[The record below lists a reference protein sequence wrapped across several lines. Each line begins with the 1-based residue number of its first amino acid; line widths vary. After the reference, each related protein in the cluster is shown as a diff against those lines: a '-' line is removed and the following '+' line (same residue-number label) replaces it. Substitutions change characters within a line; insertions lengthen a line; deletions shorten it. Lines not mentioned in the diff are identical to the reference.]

1 MMNLVHRK
9 HGQVTVELLLI
20 LPVFLL
26 VIFFV
31 LEYGNLAYRMLIL
44 NHASYE
50 FARLAALTGVSVPS
64 GPANRTIMMQK
75 IEHSKRKVFGKEAGR
90 LSVQVK
96 VEGTGIDPMYR
107 KHRHQDVIVTLTYPV
122 KLVFP
127 GTSYIM
133 ADEPRREGIRK
144 IKATARMP
152 VEKGYLSSDQ
162 R

>member
-1 MMNLVHRK
+1 MKLFHRK
-9 HGQVTVELLLI
+9 RGQVTVELMLV
-20 LPVFLL
+20 LPVFML

-31 LEYGNLAYRMLIL
+31 LEYGNLAYRTLIL

-50 FARLAALTGVSVPS
+50 FARIAALTGVDTPS
-64 GPANRTIMMQK
+64 GPANRTTMMQK
-75 IEHSKRKVFGKEAGR
+75 IEQSKRKVFGQEAER

-96 VEGTGIDPMYR
+96 VETTGMDPMYK

-144 IKATARMP
+144 IQTTARMP
-152 VEKGYLSSDQ
+152 VEKAYLSSDQ

>member
-1 MMNLVHRK
+1 MKLFHGKR
-9 HGQVTVELLLI
+9 GQVTVELMLV
-20 LPVFLL
+20 LPVFML

-31 LEYGNLAYRMLIL
+31 LEYGNLAYRTLIL

-50 FARLAALTGVSVPS
+50 FARIAALTGVDAPS
-64 GPANRTIMMQK
+64 GPANRTTMMQK
-75 IEHSKRKVFGKEAGR
+75 IEQSKRKVFGKEAER

-96 VEGTGIDPMYR
+96 VETTGMDPMYK
-107 KHRHQDVIVTLTYPV
+107 KHRHQDVVVTLTYPV

-144 IKATARMP
+144 IQATARMP
-152 VEKGYLSSDQ
+152 VEKAYLSSDQ

>member
-1 MMNLVHRK
+1 M
-9 HGQVTVELLLI
+9 
-20 LPVFLL
+20 LPVFML

-31 LEYGNLAYRMLIL
+31 LEYGNLAYRTLIL

-50 FARLAALTGVSVPS
+50 FARIAALTGVDTPS
-64 GPANRTIMMQK
+64 GPANRTTMMQK
-75 IEHSKRKVFGKEAGR
+75 IEQSKRKVFGKEAER

-96 VEGTGIDPMYR
+96 VETTGMDPMYK
-107 KHRHQDVIVTLTYPV
+107 KHRHQDVVVTLTYPV

-144 IKATARMP
+144 IKSTARMP
-152 VEKGYLSSDQ
+152 VEKAYLSSDQ

>member
-1 MMNLVHRK
+1 MKLFRRK
-9 HGQVTVELLLI
+9 RGQVTVELMLV
-20 LPVFLL
+20 LPVFML

-31 LEYGNLAYRMLIL
+31 LEYGNLAYRTLIL

-50 FARLAALTGVSVPS
+50 FARIAALTGVDNPS
-64 GPANRTIMMQK
+64 GPANRTTMMQK
-75 IEHSKRKVFGKEAGR
+75 IEQSKRKVFGREAER
-90 LSVQVK
+90 LSVQIK
-96 VEGTGIDPMYR
+96 VESTGIDPMYR
-107 KHRHQDVIVTLTYPV
+107 KHRHQDVLVTLTYPV

-144 IKATARMP
+144 IQATARMP
-152 VEKGYLSSDQ
+152 VEKAYLSSDQ

>member
-1 MMNLVHRK
+1 MKLFHRK
-9 HGQVTVELLLI
+9 RGQVTVELMLV
-20 LPVFLL
+20 LPVFML

-31 LEYGNLAYRMLIL
+31 LEYGNLAYRTLIL

-50 FARLAALTGVSVPS
+50 FARIAALTGVDTPS
-64 GPANRTIMMQK
+64 GPANRTTMMQK
-75 IEHSKRKVFGKEAGR
+75 IEQSKRKVFGQEAER
-90 LSVQVK
+90 ISVQVK
-96 VEGTGIDPMYR
+96 VETTGMDPMYK

-144 IKATARMP
+144 IQTTARMP
-152 VEKGYLSSDQ
+152 VEKAYLSSDQ

>member
-1 MMNLVHRK
+1 MKIFRRK
-9 HGQVTVELLLI
+9 RGQVTVELMLV
-20 LPVFLL
+20 LPVFML

-31 LEYGNLAYRMLIL
+31 LEYGNLAYRTLIL

-50 FARLAALTGVSVPS
+50 FARIAALTGVDTPS
-64 GPANRTIMMQK
+64 GPANRTTMMQK
-75 IEHSKRKVFGKEAGR
+75 IEQSKRKVFGQEAER
-90 LSVQVK
+90 LGVQVK
-96 VEGTGIDPMYR
+96 VESTGIDPMYK
-107 KHRHQDVIVTLTYPV
+107 KHRHQDVVVTLTYPV

-152 VEKGYLSSDQ
+152 VEKAYLSSDQ

>member
-1 MMNLVHRK
+1 MKLFHGKR
-9 HGQVTVELLLI
+9 GQVTVELMLV
-20 LPVFLL
+20 LPVFML

-31 LEYGNLAYRMLIL
+31 LEYGNLAYRTLIL

-50 FARLAALTGVSVPS
+50 FARIAALTGVDTPS
-64 GPANRTIMMQK
+64 GPANRTTMMQK
-75 IEHSKRKVFGKEAGR
+75 IEQSKRKVFGKEAER

-96 VEGTGIDPMYR
+96 VETTGMDPMYK

-144 IKATARMP
+144 IKSTARMP
-152 VEKGYLSSDQ
+152 VEKAYLSSDQ